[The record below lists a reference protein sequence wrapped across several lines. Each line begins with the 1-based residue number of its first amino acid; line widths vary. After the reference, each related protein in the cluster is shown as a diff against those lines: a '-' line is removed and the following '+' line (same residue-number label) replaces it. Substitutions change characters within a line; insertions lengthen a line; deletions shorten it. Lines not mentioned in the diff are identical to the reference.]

1 MEERERKEER
11 NKKRMKKENGKPHMY
26 DKTKIF
32 GSNNYIVNIVPTGV
46 DAGDRRASPPP
57 LKRKKERQKKKKK
70 KGGGGKK
77 MKRSDVLC

>member
-70 KGGGGKK
+70 KKKRGGRERK
-77 MKRSDVLC
+77 